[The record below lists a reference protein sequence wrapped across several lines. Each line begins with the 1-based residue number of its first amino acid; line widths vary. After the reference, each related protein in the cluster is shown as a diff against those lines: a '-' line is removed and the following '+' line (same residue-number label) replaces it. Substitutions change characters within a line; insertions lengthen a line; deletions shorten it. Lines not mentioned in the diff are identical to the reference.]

1 MEKNTVALPN
11 PLVST
16 GVEKMI
22 LVIRGKQVLLDRDLA
37 TLYGVETKRIK
48 EQVKRNI
55 ERFPEDFCFQLSES
69 ELTQW
74 RSQFATSIADR
85 MGLRYAPFA
94 FTEQGVAM
102 LSSVLK
108 SESAIKVNI
117 AIMRAFVQLRHVM
130 MGNGGLINR
139 LSNVEAKVL
148 DHEHKLDE
156 VFEMMDRSEL
166 QSKGLFY
173 NNQEFDAYVFVCGLI
188 RQAKK
193 RIVLVDKYVSENV
206 LAMMLKREKG
216 VSATIYTDVQSKAL
230 KVDLEKYNAQYPDC
244 PLNVLP
250 CYGMHDRF
258 LFIDDTAYHFGA
270 SLKDL
275 GKNTFFFTQED
286 FSLEE
291 VLKESKKI
299 QEALGK

>member
-108 SESAIKVNI
+108 SESAIRVNI
-117 AIMRAFVQLRHVM
+117 AIECTTVSCSSTILRIILGH
-130 MGNGGLINR
+130 R
-139 LSNVEAKVL
+139 LKTWARNAKIL
-148 DHEHKLDE
+148 
-156 VFEMMDRSEL
+156 
-166 QSKGLFY
+166 
-173 NNQEFDAYVFVCGLI
+173 
-188 RQAKK
+188 
-193 RIVLVDKYVSENV
+193 
-206 LAMMLKREKG
+206 
-216 VSATIYTDVQSKAL
+216 
-230 KVDLEKYNAQYPDC
+230 
-244 PLNVLP
+244 
-250 CYGMHDRF
+250 
-258 LFIDDTAYHFGA
+258 
-270 SLKDL
+270 
-275 GKNTFFFTQED
+275 
-286 FSLEE
+286 
-291 VLKESKKI
+291 
-299 QEALGK
+299 

>member
-193 RIVLVDKYVSENV
+193 RIVLVDRYVSENV

-216 VSATIYTDVQSKAL
+216 VSATIYTDVQSKIH
-230 KVDLEKYNAQYPDC
+230 KVDLEKEP
-244 PLNVLP
+244 
-250 CYGMHDRF
+250 GRGFF
-258 LFIDDTAYHFGA
+258 LI
-270 SLKDL
+270 
-275 GKNTFFFTQED
+275 
-286 FSLEE
+286 FS
-291 VLKESKKI
+291 
-299 QEALGK
+299 